1 MAKTVEIRVDAD
13 RSSLSVESG
22 RLFVGTVARVRL
34 DGWIPDDGF
43 DPVLTMFSHDCAA
56 PLAQSRTE
64 NCVFVLDLTGAAL
77 RRAFCRC
84 PARHQFALYLNQRD
98 HDGRYRPDVDAVGTV
113 YVDWSPEVF
122 DVATGEVAT
131 LKGPPGNPGVDGM
144 SAYELAVANGYR
156 GTVLQWLEDLK
167 GAPGEPGAP
176 GDPGAPGRDG
186 ISAYEVAVR
195 NGFSGTEAQ
204 WLESLR
210 AGVSSIGGKSGD
222 LSLEDIGALAVEK
235 DLPNNRTVAFVA
247 ADGADTA
254 KAEMYLN
261 AAGGAEASMHVGDT
275 PNGRGKISV
284 GNGPGGVGVGVF
296 GKTSGNIKVAEHAGY
311 SAVEINGETELDPE
325 SYGPVRMSGSIEV
338 RGEGASIKKNGKEVA
353 TEEQV
358 AAVGALIGAQVEI
371 SGEYEDGSAFSF
383 NVLTKGE

>member
-13 RSSLSVESG
+13 KSSLSVESG

-43 DPVLTMFSHDCAA
+43 DPVFTMFPHDCAA
-56 PLAQSRTE
+56 PLAQSRIE
-64 NCVFVLDLTGAAL
+64 DGVLVLDLTGAAL

-176 GDPGAPGRDG
+176 GSPGAPGPDG

-210 AGVSSIGGKSGD
+210 AG
-222 LSLEDIGALAVEK
+222 ALAVET
-235 DLPNNRTVAFVA
+235 DTANNRVVAFLA
-247 ADGADTA
+247 AVGEVA

-261 AAGGAEASMHVGDT
+261 AAGEAEASMHVGDT
-275 PNGRGKISV
+275 PDGRGKISV

-296 GKTSGNIKVAEHAGY
+296 GKTSGSIKVAEHAGY
-311 SAVEINGETELDPE
+311 SAVEIYGETEEDPE

-383 NVLTKGE
+383 SVLTKGE